1 MELHRLI
8 KLLPVFLLYFASPVQ
23 SFADGG
29 IIAYYKVAV
38 LKGTVEEIS
47 TKVKTVLEASV
58 NSEGQTQHPFKVVGE
73 YSPAKN
79 PGLRVVAFTRDD
91 LISLTA
97 GMPTIEVMAGVM
109 KIGLRDM
116 TDKKGYVEVTLLNPD
131 FVFYAYLR
139 KNINSEN
146 ESTLIGI
153 SEDIKLALLDL
164 GEVIFMPVGETS
176 LDEEQLKEFR
186 YMVKMPGFEESVELA
201 SFNTFEEAVAMINS
215 NLHARK
221 NGAYRVYALVPSDFQ
236 TLPNER
242 PDDFRRVLPAGSN
255 TAIFGVGLLDQRTGE
270 PVFLTEL
277 GDQNIAAMPYELVV
291 ESNKVLIL
299 NGRFRFPLF
308 WPDLTMA
315 QYRKINK
322 TPRDVEELMR
332 GLTAN

>member
-1 MELHRLI
+1 MKLHKLI
-8 KLLPVFLLYFASPVQ
+8 KLLPLLFVLFISPVF
-23 SFADGG
+23 SYADGG

-38 LKGTVEEIS
+38 LKGSIDEIG
-47 TKVKTVLEASV
+47 TKVKTILESAV
-58 NSEGQTQHPFKVVGE
+58 NSEGQTVVPFKVIGE
-73 YSPAKN
+73 YNPAKN

-91 LISLTA
+91 LLALTSA
-97 GMPTIEVMAGVM
+97 MPTIEVMASVM

-116 TDKKGYVEVTLLNPD
+116 SDKKGYVEVTLLNPD

-139 KNINSEN
+139 KNINSDN
-146 ESTLIGI
+146 ESVLTGI

-164 GEVIFMPVGETS
+164 GEVIFMPIGENS
-176 LDEEQLKEFR
+176 LNEEQLKEFR

-201 SFNTFEEAVAMINS
+201 SFNTFEEALAMVNG

-221 NGAYRVYALVPSDFQ
+221 NGAFRVYALVPNDLP
-236 TLPNER
+236 TMPNER
-242 PDDFRRVLPAGSN
+242 PDDFRRVLPAGSA
-255 TAIFGVGLLDQRTGE
+255 TAIFGIGLLDLRTGE

-277 GDQNIAAMPYELVV
+277 GDQNIAAMPYELII
-291 ESNKVLIL
+291 ENNKVIIL

-308 WPDLTMA
+308 WPDITMA

-322 TPRDVEELMR
+322 TPRDIEELMK